1 LQVLGNISDINTSI
15 TGNEKIPSAHRF
27 IYPNPTSE
35 TLHVSF
41 DGTKNV
47 KVYDF
52 YGQILK
58 SYNNVNQ
65 SVNIDVTGFKDGN
78 YILMIGNEVFQF
90 VVVK

>member
-1 LQVLGNISDINTSI
+1 MI
-15 TGNEKIPSAHRF
+15 
-27 IYPNPTSE
+27 
-35 TLHVSF
+35 
-41 DGTKNV
+41 
-47 KVYDF
+47 F